1 MGVDVPHEVEIQRQ
15 VQVPVPVTRQVFVD
29 VPTPVDQPFE
39 QLVHST
45 RDVHVPVP
53 TAMPMQPM
61 MQPMAMP
68 MTTMPTMGMGMPTM
82 GMGATMPFG
91 PWVASKH
98 AHTLIGVRRW
108 ARTGKRSFRVL
119 RMSGLSKVTQIPYFC
134 VLPDCMSGLL

>member
-1 MGVDVPHEVEIQRQ
+1 MGDVPHEVEIQRQ

-53 TAMPMQPM
+53 TAMPAMQMPM
-61 MQPMAMP
+61 QMP

-91 PWVASKH
+91 SAMGGFYAC
-98 AHTLIGVRRW
+98 AHVEWCATLG
-108 ARTGKRSFRVL
+108 THK
-119 RMSGLSKVTQIPYFC
+119 
-134 VLPDCMSGLL
+134 